1 MVIRAIPAYV
11 CRLPQGMQA
20 MGLGLVGGVSGVFQ
34 EPVRGAMEGGKAGF
48 IKGVGRGLVGVV
60 AKPMSGFAGMVSKT
74 SEGMAS
80 DAKRV
85 TVRGK
90 EKDTQLR
97 VRQPREIGADSVLL
111 PYPGGL
117 SHKF

>member
-1 MVIRAIPAYV
+1 
-11 CRLPQGMQA
+11 
-20 MGLGLVGGVSGVFQ
+20 
-34 EPVRGAMEGGKAGF
+34 MEGGKAGF

-97 VRQPREIGADSVLL
+97 GRAAS
-111 PYPGGL
+111 
-117 SHKF
+117 